1 MFNNLKYIRITF
13 FIKTLVSGV
22 VGLFTDAAA
31 ELIVEPV
38 KMAGTTLYYIIT
50 DTGEGPQNQEEI
62 YRNTIDHLKRERAY
76 YAEQEKYYSDL
87 IVEETERY
95 VQYMTRKGG
104 KEANDEQ
111 QQQPEQPAQ

>member
-1 MFNNLKYIRITF
+1 ML

-50 DTGEGPQNQEEI
+50 DTSEGPQNQQEN

-76 YAEQEKYYSDL
+76 YAEKEKYYSDL

-111 QQQPEQPAQ
+111 QQQSEQPAQ